1 MMEGNNK
8 LFLDYYNNGLEDE
21 KLIQKVMKIYFEYKS
36 YKERLEN
43 KNLRLR
49 EELHKEKSKL
59 IK

>member
-1 MMEGNNK
+1 MEGNNK